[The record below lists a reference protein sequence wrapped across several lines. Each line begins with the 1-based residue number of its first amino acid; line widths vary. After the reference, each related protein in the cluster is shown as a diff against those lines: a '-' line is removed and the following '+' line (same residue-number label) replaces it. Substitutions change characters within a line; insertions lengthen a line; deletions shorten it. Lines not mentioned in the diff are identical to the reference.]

1 MMQTE
6 ICKLCFKDIKD
17 NSINAILGKKYSLC
31 PNCYKKLEPKF
42 LSFKVDGVSGISIY
56 EYNDDLKGLIYQFKG
71 CYDFE
76 LKDIFLDRFK
86 WAIKARFYDYL
97 AVPVPSYK
105 DDDLIRE
112 FNHVEEA
119 FGGLGIKY
127 AKVIEKT
134 KRIKQCDQHK
144 NDRAKIG
151 NFLRIV
157 NGEQIYKKK
166 ILLVDDIFTTGSTIK
181 ACISLLKQY
190 QPKKIKVLV
199 LCKTTLK
206 EHIAKSNINKL
217 Y

>member
-1 MMQTE
+1 MQTRV
-6 ICKLCFKDIKD
+6 CKLCFKEIKD
-17 NSINAILGKKYSLC
+17 NSINSFLGKNYSLC
-31 PNCYKKLEPKF
+31 SNCYKKLEPKF
-42 LSFKVDGVSGISIY
+42 ISFKNDGVKCLALY
-56 EYNDDLKGLIYQFKG
+56 QYNEDLKGLIYQFKG
-71 CYDFE
+71 CFDYE

-86 WAIKARFYDYL
+86 TVLKLYFYDYL

-105 DDDLIRE
+105 DDDLVRQ

-119 FGGLGIKY
+119 FKGLGIKY
-127 AKVIEKT
+127 VKVIEKT
-134 KRIKQCDQHK
+134 KRIKQSDQHK